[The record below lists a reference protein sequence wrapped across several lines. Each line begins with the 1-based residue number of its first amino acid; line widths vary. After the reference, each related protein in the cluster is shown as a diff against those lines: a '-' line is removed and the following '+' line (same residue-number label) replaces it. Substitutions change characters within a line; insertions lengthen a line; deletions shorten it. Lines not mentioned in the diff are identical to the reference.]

1 MVTIEDVRA
10 AAAGIAPYVRQTP
23 LQRATCL
30 KDEPEIVLFS
40 DEDMREAARWL
51 WFEMGLAADLS
62 GAASIAALRTG
73 NVRPGRG
80 RRICALI
87 SGAGPDGLS

>member
-1 MVTIEDVRA
+1 MVTIEDV
-10 AAAGIAPYVRQTP
+10 
-23 LQRATCL
+23 
-30 KDEPEIVLFS
+30 
-40 DEDMREAARWL
+40 
-51 WFEMGLAADLS
+51 S